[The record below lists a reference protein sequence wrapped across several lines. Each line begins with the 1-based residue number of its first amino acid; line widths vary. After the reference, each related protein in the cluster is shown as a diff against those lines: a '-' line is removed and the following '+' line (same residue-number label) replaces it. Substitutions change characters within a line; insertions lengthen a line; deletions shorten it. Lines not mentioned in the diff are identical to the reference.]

1 MKTKKTIFANN
12 QSLSSV
18 MLEGLSFVLTLGVSL
33 IMIFAVLTIIETL
46 IY

>member
-1 MKTKKTIFANN
+1 MKTKKTIFTNN
-12 QSLSSV
+12 QTLSSV

-33 IMIFAVLTIIETL
+33 IMIFAVFTIIETL